1 MKFKINHTN
10 STVGGIVFTDPSMT
24 QQHFKDETMIDNILQ
39 KYAETG
45 FLTDPFTPKRPIQ
58 FGDFS
63 DVTDFQTAQNAVA
76 RTTEYFESL
85 PSRIRA
91 SFNNNPQDFL
101 NALNDPSQRA
111 KLEELGFVAPSE
123 AKSPESSDKPSAA
136 PSESDKVS
144 SPDNKG

>member
-10 STVGGIVFTDPSMT
+10 ATTEGIVFTDPSMT

-45 FLTDPFTPKRPIQ
+45 FLTDPFSPKRPIQ

-76 RTTEYFESL
+76 RATEYFESL
-85 PSRIRA
+85 PSRVRA
-91 SFNNNPQDFL
+91 SFDNSPSEFL
-101 NALNDPSQRA
+101 KALNDPQQRS
-111 KLEELGFVAPSE
+111 KLEEFGFVAPSE
-123 AKSPESSDKPSAA
+123 AEAPEPSKEPQPAPATEVKPS
-136 PSESDKVS
+136 S
-144 SPDNKG
+144 SGNNG

>member
-10 STVGGIVFTDPSMT
+10 ATAEGIVFTEPSIT

-45 FLTDPFTPKRPIQ
+45 FLTDPFSPKRPIQ

-63 DVTDFQTAQNAVA
+63 GVTDFQTAQNSVA
-76 RTTEYFESL
+76 RATEYFESL

-91 SFNNNPQDFL
+91 SFSNSPAEFL
-101 NALNDPSQRA
+101 QALNDPDQRS
-111 KLEELGFVAPSE
+111 KLEELGFIAPEPSKEPQPAPATE
-123 AKSPESSDKPSAA
+123 AKPSD
-136 PSESDKVS
+136 SD
-144 SPDNKG
+144 NNG

>member
-10 STVGGIVFTDPSMT
+10 ATAEGIVFTEPSMT

-63 DVTDFQTAQNAVA
+63 DVKDFQTAQNAIA
-76 RTTEYFESL
+76 LATEYFESL
-85 PSRIRA
+85 PANVRA
-91 SFNNNPQDFL
+91 SFGNSPQEFL
-101 NALNDPSQRA
+101 NALNDPEQRS
-111 KLEELGFVAPSE
+111 KLEELGFVAPEE
-123 AKSPESSDKPSAA
+123 AKAPEPKASESAPVVDEKPSS
-136 PSESDKVS
+136 PS
-144 SPDNKG
+144 NNG

>member
-10 STVGGIVFTDPSMT
+10 ATAEGIVFTDPSMT

-45 FLTDPFTPKRPIQ
+45 FLTDPFSPKRPIQ

-76 RTTEYFESL
+76 RATEYFESL
-85 PSRIRA
+85 PSNVRS
-91 SFNNNPQDFL
+91 SFNNSPSEFLQALQD
-101 NALNDPSQRA
+101 PEQRS
-111 KLEELGFVAPSE
+111 KLEDLGFVAPEPSKE
-123 AKSPESSDKPSAA
+123 PQPTSATEVKPSD
-136 PSESDKVS
+136 SD
-144 SPDNKG
+144 NNG

>member
-10 STVGGIVFTDPSMT
+10 ATSEGIVFTEPSMT

-76 RTTEYFESL
+76 RATEYFESL
-85 PSRIRA
+85 PSNVRA
-91 SFNNNPQDFL
+91 SFGNSPQEFL
-101 NALNDPSQRA
+101 NALNDPEQRS
-111 KLEELGFVAPSE
+111 KLEELGFVAPE
-123 AKSPESSDKPSAA
+123 ETKIPEPPKEPQSPSPTEVKPS
-136 PSESDKVS
+136 VS
-144 SPDNKG
+144 NNNG

>member
-10 STVGGIVFTDPSMT
+10 ATAEGIVFTEPSMT

-63 DVTDFQTAQNAVA
+63 DVKDFQTAQNAIA
-76 RTTEYFESL
+76 LATEYFEGL
-85 PSRIRA
+85 PASVRA
-91 SFNNNPQDFL
+91 SFNNSPQEFL
-101 NALNDPSQRA
+101 NALNDPEQRSR
-111 KLEELGFVAPSE
+111 LEELGFVAPEE
-123 AKSPESSDKPSAA
+123 AKAPEPKASESAPVVDEKPSS
-136 PSESDKVS
+136 PS
-144 SPDNKG
+144 NNG

>member
-10 STVGGIVFTDPSMT
+10 ATAEGIVFTEPSMT

-63 DVTDFQTAQNAVA
+63 DVKDFQTAQNAIA
-76 RTTEYFESL
+76 LATEYFESL
-85 PSRIRA
+85 PANVRA
-91 SFNNNPQDFL
+91 SFNNSPQEFL
-101 NALNDPSQRA
+101 NALNDPKQRS
-111 KLEELGFVAPSE
+111 KLEELGFVAPE
-123 AKSPESSDKPSAA
+123 EVKSPEPSKEPQSASATEAKPSA
-136 PSESDKVS
+136 S
-144 SPDNKG
+144 DNKG

>member
-10 STVGGIVFTDPSMT
+10 STTKGIVFTEPSMT

-63 DVTDFQTAQNAVA
+63 NVKDFQTAQNAIA
-76 RTTEYFESL
+76 LSTEYFESL
-85 PSRIRA
+85 PASVRA
-91 SFNNNPQDFL
+91 SFNNSPQEFL
-101 NALNDPSQRA
+101 NALNDPEQRS
-111 KLEELGFVAPSE
+111 KLEELGFVASE
-123 AKSPESSDKPSAA
+123 EVKSPEPSKEPQSAPATEVKPSA
-136 PSESDKVS
+136 SD
-144 SPDNKG
+144 NNG

>member
-10 STVGGIVFTDPSMT
+10 ATAKGIVFTDPSMT

-45 FLTDPFTPKRPIQ
+45 FLTDPFSPKRPIQ

-76 RTTEYFESL
+76 RATEYFESL
-85 PSRIRA
+85 PSHIRA
-91 SFNNNPQDFL
+91 SFNNSPSDFL
-101 NALNDPSQRA
+101 QALNDPEQRG
-111 KLEELGFVAPSE
+111 KLEELGFIAPSE
-123 AKSPESSDKPSAA
+123 VKVPEPTGEPQTAQTADAKPY
-136 PSESDKVS
+136 
-144 SPDNKG
+144 SPDNNG

>member
-10 STVGGIVFTDPSMT
+10 ATAEGIVFTEPSMT

-45 FLTDPFTPKRPIQ
+45 FLTDPFSPKRPIQ

-76 RTTEYFESL
+76 RATEYFESL
-85 PSRIRA
+85 PSRVRL
-91 SFNNNPQDFL
+91 SFNNSPSEFL
-101 NALNDPSQRA
+101 QALNDPEQRS
-111 KLEELGFVAPSE
+111 KLEELGFIASE
-123 AKSPESSDKPSAA
+123 EPKAPESTPQSTPPADPKPS
-136 PSESDKVS
+136 PS
-144 SPDNKG
+144 DNNG

>member
-10 STVGGIVFTDPSMT
+10 ATAEGIVFTEPSMT

-63 DVTDFQTAQNAVA
+63 DVKDFQTAQNAIA
-76 RTTEYFESL
+76 LATEYFESL
-85 PSRIRA
+85 PANVRA
-91 SFNNNPQDFL
+91 SFNNSPQEFL
-101 NALNDPSQRA
+101 NALNDPEQRS
-111 KLEELGFVAPSE
+111 KLEEFGFVAPEESK
-123 AKSPESSDKPSAA
+123 APESTPQQTPSADPKPSV
-136 PSESDKVS
+136 SD
-144 SPDNKG
+144 NNG

>member
-10 STVGGIVFTDPSMT
+10 ATAEGIVFTEPSMT

-45 FLTDPFTPKRPIQ
+45 FLTDPFSPKRPIQ

-76 RTTEYFESL
+76 RATESFRPVFAPLSITLHLNFFRRSMILNRGVSLKTLALSLLKKLSLLSLLKNLSPLRRPRLNRLLLTTTGNY
-85 PSRIRA
+85 
-91 SFNNNPQDFL
+91 
-101 NALNDPSQRA
+101 
-111 KLEELGFVAPSE
+111 
-123 AKSPESSDKPSAA
+123 
-136 PSESDKVS
+136 
-144 SPDNKG
+144 

>member
-10 STVGGIVFTDPSMT
+10 ATAEGIVFTEPSMT

-63 DVTDFQTAQNAVA
+63 DVKDFQTAQNAIA
-76 RTTEYFESL
+76 LATEYFESL
-85 PSRIRA
+85 PANVRA
-91 SFNNNPQDFL
+91 SFNNSPQEFL
-101 NALNDPSQRA
+101 NALNDPEQRS
-111 KLEELGFVAPSE
+111 KLEELGFVAPEESK
-123 AKSPESSDKPSAA
+123 APESTPQQTPSADPE
-136 PSESDKVS
+136 PSASD
-144 SPDNKG
+144 NNG

>member
-10 STVGGIVFTDPSMT
+10 ATAEGIVFTEPSMT

-45 FLTDPFTPKRPIQ
+45 FLTDPFSPKRPIQ

-63 DVTDFQTAQNAVA
+63 DVTDFQTAQNSVA
-76 RTTEYFESL
+76 RATEYFESL

-91 SFNNNPQDFL
+91 SFSNSPAEFL
-101 NALNDPSQRA
+101 QALNDPDQRS
-111 KLEELGFVAPSE
+111 KLEELGFVAPE
-123 AKSPESSDKPSAA
+123 EPKAPESTPQPTPSAD
-136 PSESDKVS
+136 SKSSSSD
-144 SPDNKG
+144 NNG

>member
-1 MKFKINHTN
+1 MKFRINHTN
-10 STVGGIVFTDPSMT
+10 ATAEGIVFTDPSLT

-45 FLTDPFTPKRPIQ
+45 FLTDPFSPKRPIQ

-76 RTTEYFESL
+76 RATEYFESL

-91 SFNNNPQDFL
+91 SFNNSPSEFL
-101 NALNDPSQRA
+101 HALNDPAQRS
-111 KLEELGFVAPSE
+111 KLEELGFVASDE
-123 AKSPESSDKPSAA
+123 VKTPEPTASAA
-136 PSESDKVS
+136 PADDVEPS
-144 SPDNKG
+144 SSANNG